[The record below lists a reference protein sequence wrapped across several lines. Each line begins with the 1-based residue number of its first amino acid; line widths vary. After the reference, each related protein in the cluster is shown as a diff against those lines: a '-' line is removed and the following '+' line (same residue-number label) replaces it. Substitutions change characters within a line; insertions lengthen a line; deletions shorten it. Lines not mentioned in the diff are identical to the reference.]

1 MPFMSYLSVPAIVMA
16 YEDSGSK
23 TMCLKKLLTHHL
35 KQMSSHSSD
44 QILAALSTFSS
55 EYSYKSPK
63 LSFFLS
69 FVMELQFSSEA
80 FDTLCPT
87 SSNSVESLSYSFFK
101 NTLMLRIHSHFH
113 GRTTQFY
120 MFLKINSIYSLP

>member
-44 QILAALSTFSS
+44 QILAALSRSAGK
-55 EYSYKSPK
+55 Y
-63 LSFFLS
+63 
-69 FVMELQFSSEA
+69 
-80 FDTLCPT
+80 
-87 SSNSVESLSYSFFK
+87 
-101 NTLMLRIHSHFH
+101 
-113 GRTTQFY
+113 
-120 MFLKINSIYSLP
+120 